1 MIGNVLTIF
10 LIPREI
16 EHKISY
22 CTALF
27 LIIAQQKLPKTP
39 CKLYYSKGGHTSGR
53 SQLIIVNKVVKQY
66 QKGLKT
72 KGYKMVV
79 KEYKCGT
86 YLTQ

>member
-66 QKGLKT
+66 LKDLKQKATKWLLKNT
-72 KGYKMVV
+72 NVAHI
-79 KEYKCGT
+79 
-86 YLTQ
+86 